1 MLRKTITAVAIATVM
16 GGVGA
21 TSAQA
26 GSYTLPNGTRI
37 TTAAPKHT
45 VQRTTLEQF
54 RAKYN
59 LRGYTMPDGTRI
71 TFASRTLHVA
81 HRSTL
86 QEFRAKYGLTSTR

>member
-1 MLRKTITAVAIATVM
+1 MLRNIATAAAIAAVM

-26 GSYTLPNGTRI
+26 GSYTLPNGTRV

-45 VQRTTLEQF
+45 VQRTTLDQF
-54 RAKYN
+54 RTNYGVRA
-59 LRGYTMPDGTRI
+59 YTLPNGTRI
-71 TFASRTLHVA
+71 TTSGNTLRVA